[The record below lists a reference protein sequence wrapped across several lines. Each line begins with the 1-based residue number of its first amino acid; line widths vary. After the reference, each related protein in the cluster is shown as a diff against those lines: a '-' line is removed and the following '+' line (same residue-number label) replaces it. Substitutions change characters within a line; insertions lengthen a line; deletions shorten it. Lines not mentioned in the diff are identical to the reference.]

1 VKSYGQI
8 CGIAQA
14 LDMIG
19 DRWTL
24 LILRELLLGPLRYGE
39 LLQNLEGITT
49 NLLADRLMHLS
60 DSELVEKAGEA
71 RLWTYRLTERGKT
84 IEPVLFALGAWGW
97 QFLDLKDKSKRRS
110 LRWGLVSLKR
120 RLKSSGRDYTIV
132 FDTPDSGSF
141 VAWEKD
147 NVVGVGATQA
157 PGPDLVLH
165 GPSLLLLKAI
175 VEKNP
180 KPWDVTGIEVSGKRP
195 LWTNFLTSSS

>member
-1 VKSYGQI
+1 MKTYGQI

-24 LILRELLLGPLRYGE
+24 LILRELLLGPLRYGQ

-49 NLLADRLMHLS
+49 NLLADRLVHLS
-60 DSELVEKAGEA
+60 DSELVEKSGED
-71 RLWTYRLTERGKT
+71 RLSTYRLTERGNT

-147 NVVGVGATQA
+147 NVVGVGAMQA

-165 GPSLLLLKAI
+165 GPSLLLLKAV
-175 VEKNP
+175 VERHP
-180 KPWDVTGIEVSGKRP
+180 KPWDLKGIEVSGKRP